1 MDIVE
6 YLFGN
11 FWHFLELLL
20 IALVISG
27 GPRTIIKIGEKRNQ
41 EDDK

>member
-6 YLFGN
+6 YFFGN

-20 IALVISG
+20 LALAISG
-27 GPRTIIKIGEKRNQ
+27 GPRAIIKIGEKRNK
-41 EDDK
+41 DDD